1 MAEAPDPASDQH
13 RHLAPGDPSPLGAT
27 VVAGGVN
34 LAVWAPSAE
43 LVEACLFDDDGHE
56 TRVPLS
62 ATHEGIH
69 HGLLEGVGAG
79 LRYGLRAH
87 GPWNPQQGQRFNPA
101 KLVMDPYARAIEG
114 EVVGSDALRVFAP
127 GNPATADPRD
137 TAALVPRSVVVAP
150 DHARSRPLR
159 PGTAWS
165 STVIYELHV
174 KGFTA
179 RMTQVP
185 TELRGTYAGLAHPA
199 ALAHLIDLGVTAVQ
213 VMPVHHFVS
222 EPALSAHGL
231 RNYWGYNTL
240 GFFAPHAGY
249 SASGSR
255 GQQVGEFLSMVD
267 ALHDAG
273 IEVLLDVVYN
283 HTCEAGL
290 DGPTLGFRGLGEADH
305 YKLIDGGRTYFDTT
319 GCGNNVDAGDLG
331 VLRLVMDSLRY
342 WVLEMGVDGFR
353 FDLASALTR
362 EELECEDRASFL
374 AAVHQD
380 PVLRTV
386 KVIAEPWDVGP
397 GGYRLGAFG
406 APWSEWNDKY
416 RGAIRRFWSQE
427 PGARS
432 DPGEMGWRLFG
443 SEDVFYTR
451 SPRASIN
458 FITAHDGFTLAD
470 LVSYDRKHNEANG
483 ESNHDG
489 SDDNRSWNH
498 GVEGPTDDPGV
509 LAARARTSRALLATL
524 LLSTGTPML
533 LMGDEIGHTQRG
545 NNNAYCQDNS
555 TTWLDWTLDDRQR
568 ALLTWTRALLSLR
581 RRHPALRQDRFF
593 DGSRPSPDQPPDL
606 AWLQADGTTMSDRTW
621 HDPTT
626 TLLLA
631 ALSGHLHEPDR
642 AGRPQRD
649 DAFLIAWNRGD
660 DDVTLTLPK
669 PSGAQSYARV
679 LDTAD
684 ETPATD
690 PPVHPSG
697 QTTTVSAR
705 SVAVF
710 RQQ

>member
-1 MAEAPDPASDQH
+1 VAEPLVNDDGRPP
-13 RHLAPGDPSPLGAT
+13 APGDPFPLGAT

-43 LVEACLFDDDGHE
+43 LVEACIFDDDEQE

-69 HGLLEGVGAG
+69 HGLLEGARAG

-101 KLVMDPYARAIEG
+101 KLVMDPYARAIDG
-114 EVVGSDALRVFAP
+114 EVVSSDALRVYARDDP
-127 GNPATADPRD
+127 GTADPRD

-150 DHARSRPLR
+150 DHSRSRPLR
-159 PGTAWS
+159 PGTPWS

-179 RMTQVP
+179 RMSQVP
-185 TELRGTYAGLAHPA
+185 ERLRGTYAGLGHPA
-199 ALAHLIDLGVTAVQ
+199 AVQHLLDLGVSAVQ
-213 VMPVHHFVS
+213 LMPVHHFVS
-222 EPALSAHGL
+222 EPALVAHGL
-231 RNYWGYNTL
+231 SNYWGYNTL
-240 GFFAPHAGY
+240 GFFAPHAAY
-249 SASGSR
+249 SSSGSR
-255 GQQVGEFLSMVD
+255 GQQVVEFAAMVD
-267 ALHDAG
+267 GLHDAG

-290 DGPTLGFRGLGEADH
+290 DGPTLSFRGLGEADH
-305 YKLIDGGRTYFDTT
+305 YKLVEGGRTYFDTT
-319 GCGNNVDAGDLG
+319 GCGNNVDVGDLG

-362 EELECEDRASFL
+362 EELDCEDRASFL

-386 KVIAEPWDVGP
+386 KVIAEPWDVGS
-397 GGYRLGAFG
+397 GGYRLGSFG

-416 RGAIRRFWSQE
+416 RGAVRGFWNRE

-432 DPGEMGWRLFG
+432 DPGEMGWRLTG
-443 SEDVFYTR
+443 SEDIFYTR

-483 ESNHDG
+483 EFNHDG

-498 GVEGPTDDPGV
+498 GVEGPTDDAAV
-509 LAARARTSRALLATL
+509 LADRARTSRALLATL

-533 LMGDEIGHTQRG
+533 LMGDEIGHTQGG
-545 NNNAYCQDNS
+545 NNNAYCQDNE
-555 TTWLDWTLDDRQR
+555 TTWLDWQLDDRR
-568 ALLTWTRALLSLR
+568 SALLMWTRALVALR
-581 RRHPALRQDRFF
+581 RAHPTLRQDRFF
-593 DGSRPSPDQPPDL
+593 DGRRPGADQPPDL
-606 AWLQADGTTMSDRTW
+606 AWLQADGTAMSDRTW

-631 ALSGHLHEPDR
+631 ALSGNLAETDR
-642 AGRPQRD
+642 AGRPQHD
-649 DAFLIAWNRGD
+649 DSFLIAWNGGD
-660 DDVTLTLPK
+660 EDATVTLPA
-669 PSGAQSYARV
+669 PAGAHSYARV

-690 PPVHPSG
+690 PPVHPCG
-697 QTTTVSAR
+697 QATTVSAR